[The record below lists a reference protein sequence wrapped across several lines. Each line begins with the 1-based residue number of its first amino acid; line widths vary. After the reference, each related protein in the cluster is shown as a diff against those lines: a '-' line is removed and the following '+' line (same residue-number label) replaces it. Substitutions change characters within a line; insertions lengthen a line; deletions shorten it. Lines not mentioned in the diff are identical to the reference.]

1 MLAQRILLSLV
12 IFRTTCEV
20 IVAAPSPPLPA
31 EAPKLPSPSFQCLG
45 NATAP
50 AASRAGTRR
59 LECGGRGRLLP
70 TPRQFAPSPPLF
82 SSPRLSFFLRLSFSP
97 PSLSFQSPSMVPH
110 PHRFFFLQ
118 ALVVG
123 RASAALTA
131 TRMTQGV
138 RMRLGRSLSY
148 GNLQFE
154 AAHGASCGCT
164 ECAPNAHPDGCF
176 CSGCRSEKGHGITCP
191 CSDCNGSARG
201 YAMHGL

>member
-1 MLAQRILLSLV
+1 MLGKRHRTRTLESVHAVLGVWGEGASSPHASTIRRFTSSVLV
-12 IFRTTCEV
+12 
-20 IVAAPSPPLPA
+20 SPPLLFFSA
-31 EAPKLPSPSFQCLG
+31 SP
-45 NATAP
+45 
-50 AASRAGTRR
+50 
-59 LECGGRGRLLP
+59 
-70 TPRQFAPSPPLF
+70 
-82 SSPRLSFFLRLSFSP
+82 FFLRLSFSP

-191 CSDCNGSARG
+191 CSDCNGSDRG